1 MANTGIFDNDL
12 ILPGVITEIVP
23 DYAQDY
29 DTSEFGSTE
38 SVTIIGTAFNGP
50 VGKVVPIASPEHA
63 KYIFGDSFDATTR
76 REASLVAE
84 IYDAWERGCRTIY
97 GIRVSGKEIY
107 NDYHFATE
115 TNLKLRVS
123 GIFPSN
129 LNKEVYL
136 NYAANQAENGDAG
149 VIRVYKPVD
158 RANMKEKIQGLVF
171 NESEMLVTDIKL
183 AGYGITKDSRLVD
196 VINIVN
202 EIESNNVIRLSI
214 VDENGADVTASSKE
228 AQSLCLGVMFPGVY
242 VIGRDKVAA
251 DVTVKTD
258 IDYVLSGTRKPHTNY
273 KESIWTEL
281 IVNSDVNSGYPLF
294 AKASNDLSALLPVA
308 ADINGEWLKPVGVI
322 DKIAVKNKVDY
333 EEVELDEFDLYQR
346 LGSGYAQTAHI
357 VALKNS
363 SDDGIRGYKVAVPD
377 SNDVNRVVGINDGI
391 YSMLE
396 NHSTNYTVL
405 ASANAETKIAG
416 KLPRKD
422 AFRKRKAGVIN
433 LEDTSTPV
441 IELTAK
447 INERDFS
454 EAKTVSVE
462 IVSVEEEIDQAEILA
477 KLDTSIKAKR
487 VIAENKA
494 ALALSEVDLV
504 SSESKAVVNEKAQK
518 LKLNVR
524 AAAAAAAEASKYAEG
539 TIVVEYNN
547 DNYTVKVVKN
557 GQLEAYTEDGI
568 YLIEKDNA
576 LVLLE
581 SKSKTVSKKNV
592 EEGTSFIATNGTI
605 ANVYTVGASNEIT
618 PVSVLAQLANEEL
631 EEDYTLCYVE
641 DLQTELVVK
650 VFSTEAQWMT
660 YGELVDKL
668 NEDTVFSKYFSAIA
682 LTPDTEVGEK
692 AEGTG
697 KDKGDIYFDT
707 TMYIP
712 YTTSDNFARHLAQHC
727 VYTSL
732 KTFPTHGIIGCAKL
746 NGVNLST
753 IADRV
758 NEILALDLDLYA
770 KRPNGNNMLNNNN
783 MPHPIGRCIS
793 IPFMQYTVTTGNG
806 YNYVSNGAA
815 GYAGMVSTLSA
826 DKSST
831 NQPIN
836 LPTLAFELSNYQL
849 SKLTGKG
856 IVTVKKTTNG
866 TVITDG
872 ITMAPVDSAYRRL
885 STSKVINVV
894 DASLREVIAPY
905 IGSQDNLANR
915 NSMNTAI
922 TSVLN
927 KLKENLIS
935 YYKFKIVS
943 DEASARLGIV
953 KIQYTIIPYN
963 EIKEVRNT
971 VSVQETN

>member
-258 IDYVLSGTRKPHTNY
+258 IGYVLSETRKPHTNY
-273 KESIWTEL
+273 KESVWTEL

-357 VALKNS
+357 VALKSS

-405 ASANAETKIAG
+405 ASANAETKISG

-422 AFRKRKAGVIN
+422 VFKKREAGTFKLSDSDV
-433 LEDTSTPV
+433 EV
-441 IELTAK
+441 IEITTK
-447 INERDFS
+447 INEKDFS
-454 EAKTVSVE
+454 DSKAVKIVIKSVE
-462 IVSVEEEIDQAEILA
+462 ADDAIDQAAIL
-477 KLDTSIKAKR
+477 KNLDTSIKARRIVGIKSDG
-487 VIAENKA
+487 ET
-494 ALALSEVDLV
+494 
-504 SSESKAVVNEKAQK
+504 
-518 LKLNVR
+518 
-524 AAAAAAAEASKYAEG
+524 AAAKYAEG
-539 TIVVEYNN
+539 TLVAV
-547 DNYTVKVVKN
+547 DGTSLKKVVK
-557 GQLEAYTEDGI
+557 GTLVSESVDG
-568 YLIEKDNA
+568 YFLADTDDGLKLYKCNQGTLSEHSA
-576 LVLLE
+576 
-581 SKSKTVSKKNV
+581 
-592 EEGTSFIATNGTI
+592 EEGNAIIATNGQY
-605 ANVYTVGASNEIT
+605 ANVYQRNGSAIYEPISTLAEI
-618 PVSVLAQLANEEL
+618 ANTEL
-631 EEDYTLCYVE
+631 DEDYTLCHVE
-641 DLQTELVVK
+641 DLATGLTVK

-660 YGELVDKL
+660 FGELVDRL
-668 NEDTVFSKYFSAIA
+668 NENEVFAKLFKASA
-682 LTPDTEVGEK
+682 LKPDTEVGSLVQ
-692 AEGTG
+692 GTG
-697 KDKGDIYFDT
+697 QDKGKIYFDT
-707 TMYIP
+707 TMYVP
-712 YTTSDNFARHLAQHC
+712 YTTTDNFARHLAQHC

-770 KRPNGNNMLNNNN
+770 KRSNGNNMLNNNN

-856 IVTVKKTTNG
+856 IVTVKNTTNG

-885 STSKVINVV
+885 TTSKVINVV

-971 VSVQETN
+971 LSVQETN

>member
-258 IDYVLSGTRKPHTNY
+258 IGYVLSETRKPHTNY
-273 KESIWTEL
+273 KESVWTEL

-357 VALKNS
+357 VALKSS
-363 SDDGIRGYKVAVPD
+363 SDNGIRGYKVAVPD

-405 ASANAETKIAG
+405 ASANAETKISG

-422 AFRKRKAGVIN
+422 VFKKREAGTFKLSDSDV
-433 LEDTSTPV
+433 EV
-441 IELTAK
+441 IEITTK
-447 INERDFS
+447 INEKDFS
-454 EAKTVSVE
+454 DSKAVKIVIKSVE
-462 IVSVEEEIDQAEILA
+462 ADDAIDQAAIL
-477 KLDTSIKAKR
+477 KNLDTSIKARRIVGIK
-487 VIAENKA
+487 
-494 ALALSEVDLV
+494 SEG
-504 SSESKAVVNEKAQK
+504 ET
-518 LKLNVR
+518 
-524 AAAAAAAEASKYAEG
+524 AAAKYAEG
-539 TIVVEYNN
+539 TLVAV
-547 DNYTVKVVKN
+547 DGTSLKKVVK
-557 GQLEAYTEDGI
+557 GTLVSESVDG
-568 YLIEKDNA
+568 YFLADTDDGLKLYKCNQGTLSEHSA
-576 LVLLE
+576 
-581 SKSKTVSKKNV
+581 
-592 EEGTSFIATNGTI
+592 EEGNAIIATNGQY
-605 ANVYTVGASNEIT
+605 ANVYQRNGSAIYEPISTLAEI
-618 PVSVLAQLANEEL
+618 ANTEL
-631 EEDYTLCYVE
+631 DEDYTLCHVE
-641 DLQTELVVK
+641 DLATGLTVK

-660 YGELVDKL
+660 FGELVDRL
-668 NEDTVFSKYFSAIA
+668 NENEVFAKLFKASA
-682 LTPDTEVGEK
+682 LKPDTEVGSLVQ
-692 AEGTG
+692 GTG
-697 KDKGDIYFDT
+697 QDKGKIYFDT
-707 TMYIP
+707 TMYVP
-712 YTTSDNFARHLAQHC
+712 YTTTDNFARHLAQHC

-770 KRPNGNNMLNNNN
+770 KRSNGNNMLNNNN

-856 IVTVKKTTNG
+856 IVTVKNTTNG

-885 STSKVINVV
+885 TTSKVINVV

-971 VSVQETN
+971 LSVQETN

>member
-84 IYDAWERGCRTIY
+84 IYDAWDRGCRTIY

-258 IDYVLSGTRKPHTNY
+258 IGYVLSETRKPHTNY
-273 KESIWTEL
+273 KESVWTEL

-357 VALKNS
+357 VALKSS

-405 ASANAETKIAG
+405 ASANAETKISG

-422 AFRKRKAGVIN
+422 VFKKREAGTFKLSDSDV
-433 LEDTSTPV
+433 EV
-441 IELTAK
+441 IEITTK
-447 INERDFS
+447 INEKDFS
-454 EAKTVSVE
+454 DSKAVKIVIKSVE
-462 IVSVEEEIDQAEILA
+462 ADDAIDQAAIL
-477 KLDTSIKAKR
+477 KNLDTSIKARRIVGIK
-487 VIAENKA
+487 
-494 ALALSEVDLV
+494 SEG
-504 SSESKAVVNEKAQK
+504 ET
-518 LKLNVR
+518 
-524 AAAAAAAEASKYAEG
+524 AAAKYAEG
-539 TIVVEYNN
+539 TLVAV
-547 DNYTVKVVKN
+547 DGTSLKKVVK
-557 GQLEAYTEDGI
+557 G
-568 YLIEKDNA
+568 A
-576 LVLLE
+576 LVSE
-581 SKSKTVSKKNV
+581 SVDGYFLADIDDGLKLYKCNQGTLSEHSA
-592 EEGTSFIATNGTI
+592 EEGNAIIATNGQY
-605 ANVYTVGASNEIT
+605 ANVYQRNGSEIYEPIST
-618 PVSVLAQLANEEL
+618 LAEIANTEL
-631 EEDYTLCYVE
+631 DEDYTLCHVE
-641 DLQTELVVK
+641 DLATGLTVK

-660 YGELVDKL
+660 FGELVDRL
-668 NEDTVFSKYFSAIA
+668 NENEVFAKLFKASA
-682 LTPDTEVGEK
+682 LKPDTEVGSLVQ
-692 AEGTG
+692 GTG
-697 KDKGDIYFDT
+697 QDKGKIYFDT
-707 TMYIP
+707 TMYVP
-712 YTTSDNFARHLAQHC
+712 YTTTDNFARHLAQHC

-770 KRPNGNNMLNNNN
+770 KRSNGNNMLNNNN

-856 IVTVKKTTNG
+856 IVTVKNTTNG

-885 STSKVINVV
+885 TTSKVINVV

-971 VSVQETN
+971 LSVQETN

>member
-136 NYAANQAENGDAG
+136 NYAANQAGNGDAG

-258 IDYVLSGTRKPHTNY
+258 IGYVLSETRKPHTNY
-273 KESIWTEL
+273 KESVWTEL

-357 VALKNS
+357 VALKSS

-405 ASANAETKIAG
+405 ASANAETKISG

-422 AFRKRKAGVIN
+422 VFKKREAGTFKLSDSDV
-433 LEDTSTPV
+433 EV
-441 IELTAK
+441 IEITTK
-447 INERDFS
+447 INEKDFS
-454 EAKTVSVE
+454 DSKAVKIVIKSVE
-462 IVSVEEEIDQAEILA
+462 ADDAIDQAAIL
-477 KLDTSIKAKR
+477 KNLDTSIKARRIVGIK
-487 VIAENKA
+487 
-494 ALALSEVDLV
+494 SEG
-504 SSESKAVVNEKAQK
+504 ET
-518 LKLNVR
+518 
-524 AAAAAAAEASKYAEG
+524 AAAKYAEG
-539 TIVVEYNN
+539 TLVAV
-547 DNYTVKVVKN
+547 DGTSLKKVVK
-557 GQLEAYTEDGI
+557 GTLVSESVDG
-568 YLIEKDNA
+568 YFLADTDDGLK
-576 LVLLE
+576 LY
-581 SKSKTVSKKNV
+581 KSVEGTLSEHSA
-592 EEGTSFIATNGTI
+592 EEGNAIIATNGQY
-605 ANVYTVGASNEIT
+605 ANVYQENDSEIYEPIST
-618 PVSVLAQLANEEL
+618 LAEIANTEL
-631 EEDYTLCYVE
+631 DEDYTLCHVE
-641 DLQTELVVK
+641 DLATGLTVK

-660 YGELVDKL
+660 FGELVDKL
-668 NEDTVFSKYFSAIA
+668 NENEVFAKLFKASA
-682 LTPDTEVGEK
+682 LKPDTEVGSLVQ
-692 AEGTG
+692 GTG
-697 KDKGDIYFDT
+697 QDKGKIYFDT
-707 TMYIP
+707 TMYVP
-712 YTTSDNFARHLAQHC
+712 YTTTDNFARHLAQHC

-770 KRPNGNNMLNNNN
+770 KRSNGNNMLNNNN

-856 IVTVKKTTNG
+856 IVTVKNTTNG

-885 STSKVINVV
+885 TTSKVINVV

-971 VSVQETN
+971 LSVQETN

>member
-136 NYAANQAENGDAG
+136 NYAANQAGNGDAG

-258 IDYVLSGTRKPHTNY
+258 IGYVLSETRKPHTNY
-273 KESIWTEL
+273 KESVWTEL

-357 VALKNS
+357 VALKSS

-405 ASANAETKIAG
+405 ASANAETKISG

-422 AFRKRKAGVIN
+422 VFKKREAGTFKLSDSDV
-433 LEDTSTPV
+433 EV
-441 IELTAK
+441 IEITTK
-447 INERDFS
+447 INEKDFS
-454 EAKTVSVE
+454 DSKAVKIVIKSVE
-462 IVSVEEEIDQAEILA
+462 ADDAIDQAAIL
-477 KLDTSIKAKR
+477 KNLDTSIKARRIVGIK
-487 VIAENKA
+487 
-494 ALALSEVDLV
+494 SEG
-504 SSESKAVVNEKAQK
+504 ET
-518 LKLNVR
+518 
-524 AAAAAAAEASKYAEG
+524 AAAKYAEG
-539 TIVVEYNN
+539 TLVAV
-547 DNYTVKVVKN
+547 DGTSLKKVVK
-557 GQLEAYTEDGI
+557 G
-568 YLIEKDNA
+568 A
-576 LVLLE
+576 LVSE
-581 SKSKTVSKKNV
+581 SVDGYFLADIDGGLKLYKCNQGTLSEHSA
-592 EEGTSFIATNGTI
+592 EEGNAIIATNGQY
-605 ANVYTVGASNEIT
+605 ANVYQRNGSAIYEPISTLAEI
-618 PVSVLAQLANEEL
+618 ANTEL
-631 EEDYTLCYVE
+631 DEDYTLCHVE
-641 DLQTELVVK
+641 DLATGLTVK

-660 YGELVDKL
+660 FGELVDKL
-668 NEDTVFSKYFSAIA
+668 NENEVFAKLFKASA
-682 LTPDTEVGEK
+682 LKPDTEVGSLVQ
-692 AEGTG
+692 GTG
-697 KDKGDIYFDT
+697 QDKGKIYFDT
-707 TMYIP
+707 TMYVP
-712 YTTSDNFARHLAQHC
+712 YTTTDNFARHLAQHC

-770 KRPNGNNMLNNNN
+770 KRSNGNNMLNNNN

-856 IVTVKKTTNG
+856 IVTVKNTTNG

-885 STSKVINVV
+885 TTSKVINVV

-971 VSVQETN
+971 LSVQETN

>member
-23 DYAQDY
+23 DYTQDY

-242 VIGRDKVAA
+242 VIGRDKVAT
-251 DVTVKTD
+251 DVKVKTD
-258 IDYVLSGTRKPHTNY
+258 INYVLSGTRKPHTNY
-273 KESIWTEL
+273 KESVWTEL

-363 SDDGIRGYKVAVPD
+363 SDDGIRGYKVTVPD

-405 ASANAETKIAG
+405 ASANAETKISG

-422 AFRKRKAGVIN
+422 VFKKRKAGTFK
-433 LEDTSTPV
+433 LSDTGTEV
-441 IELTAK
+441 IEIATK
-447 INERDFS
+447 INEKDFS
-454 EAKTVSVE
+454 NSKNVKIVIKSVE
-462 IVSVEEEIDQAEILA
+462 ADDAIDQAAIL
-477 KLDTSIKAKR
+477 KNLDTSIKAKR
-487 VIAENKA
+487 IVGIKSDGEG
-494 ALALSEVDLV
+494 
-504 SSESKAVVNEKAQK
+504 
-518 LKLNVR
+518 
-524 AAAAAAAEASKYAEG
+524 AAAKYAEG
-539 TIVVEYNN
+539 TLVAV
-547 DNYTVKVVKN
+547 DGTSLKKVVK
-557 GQLEAYTEDGI
+557 G
-568 YLIEKDNA
+568 A
-576 LVLLE
+576 LVSE
-581 SKSKTVSKKNV
+581 SVDGYFLSDADNELKLYKCVQGALTEHSVK
-592 EEGTSFIATNGTI
+592 EGNAIIATNGQY
-605 ANVYTVGASNEIT
+605 ANVYQEKGSAVYEPISILAEI
-618 PVSVLAQLANEEL
+618 ANTEL
-631 EEDYTLCYVE
+631 DEDYTLCHVE
-641 DLQTELVVK
+641 DLATGLTVK

-660 YGELVDKL
+660 FGELVDKL
-668 NEDTVFSKYFSAIA
+668 NENEVFAKLFKASA
-682 LTPDTEVGEK
+682 LKPDTEVGSLVQ
-692 AEGTG
+692 GTG
-697 KDKGDIYFDT
+697 QDKGKTYFDT
-707 TMYIP
+707 TMYVP
-712 YTTSDNFARHLAQHC
+712 YTTTDNFARHLAQHC

-856 IVTVKKTTNG
+856 IVTVKNTTNG

-885 STSKVINVV
+885 TTSKVINVV

-943 DEASARLGIV
+943 DQASARLGIV

-971 VSVQETN
+971 LSVQETN

>member
-23 DYAQDY
+23 DYTQDY

-242 VIGRDKVAA
+242 MIGRDKVAA
-251 DVTVKTD
+251 DVKVKTD
-258 IDYVLSGTRKPHTNY
+258 INYVLSETRKPHTNY
-273 KESIWTEL
+273 KESVWTEL

-363 SDDGIRGYKVAVPD
+363 SDDGIRGYKVTVPD

-405 ASANAETKIAG
+405 ASANAETKISG

-422 AFRKRKAGVIN
+422 VFKKREAGTFK
-433 LEDTSTPV
+433 LSDTGTEV
-441 IELTAK
+441 IEITTK
-447 INERDFS
+447 INEKDFS
-454 EAKTVSVE
+454 NSKNVKIIIKSVE
-462 IVSVEEEIDQAEILA
+462 ADDAIDQAAIL
-477 KLDTSIKAKR
+477 KNLDTSIKARRIVGIKSDG
-487 VIAENKA
+487 EG
-494 ALALSEVDLV
+494 
-504 SSESKAVVNEKAQK
+504 
-518 LKLNVR
+518 
-524 AAAAAAAEASKYAEG
+524 AAAKYAEG
-539 TIVVEYNN
+539 TLVAV
-547 DNYTVKVVKN
+547 DGTSLKKVVK
-557 GQLEAYTEDGI
+557 GALAPESVDG
-568 YLIEKDNA
+568 YFLADKDGELKLYKCNQGT
-576 LVLLE
+576 LSE
-581 SKSKTVSKKNV
+581 HST
-592 EEGTSFIATNGTI
+592 EEGNAIIATNGQY
-605 ANVYTVGASNEIT
+605 ANVYQRNGSAIYEPISTLAEI
-618 PVSVLAQLANEEL
+618 ANTEL
-631 EEDYTLCYVE
+631 DEDYTLCHVE
-641 DLQTELVVK
+641 DLATGLTVK

-660 YGELVDKL
+660 FGELVDKL
-668 NEDTVFSKYFSAIA
+668 NENEVFAKLFKASA
-682 LTPDTEVGEK
+682 LKPDTEVGSLVQ
-692 AEGTG
+692 GTG
-697 KDKGDIYFDT
+697 QDKGKTYFDT
-707 TMYIP
+707 TMYVP
-712 YTTSDNFARHLAQHC
+712 YTTTDNFARHLAQHC

-831 NQPIN
+831 NQPIS

-885 STSKVINVV
+885 TTSKVINVV

-943 DEASARLGIV
+943 DQASARLGIV

-971 VSVQETN
+971 LSVQETN